1 MKAGLRLGCADCST
15 EVVVV
20 RPPAGEAR
28 LTCAGS
34 ALVDVDATRS
44 GAGHPGAEGDGVLLG
59 KRYTD
64 DEAGIELLC
73 TKPGPGSLACD
84 GRPMDIKKAKP
95 LPSSD

>member
-1 MKAGLRLGCADCST
+1 MKAGLRLGCADCPT

-20 RPPAGEAR
+20 RPPAGEVA
-28 LTCAGS
+28 LTCAGA
-34 ALVDVDATRS
+34 ALVDVDAARS
-44 GAGHPGAEGDGVLLG
+44 TAGHAGAEGDGSLLG

-84 GRPMDIKKAKP
+84 GRPMGIKKAKP